1 MRITDYF
8 VSVELQNNLEKMFAI
23 WSTSSENSIHKMLQI
38 ESSMS
43 VYHTLCFLS
52 AAAMVIAF
60 VNSKIGK
67 MQTTIA
73 ITAGS
78 MILSLLILIAGQNDW
93 FHLTEIATETVT
105 SINFEDFLLKGIL
118 GFLLFAGG
126 LGIKLPNLKD
136 QKWEITVLALGA
148 TLFSTF
154 FIGFVLYGFCQVI
167 GIQFDLV
174 YCLLFGALISPTDP
188 IAVLAIV
195 KKLNAPKRISTQIE
209 GESLFNDGFGL
220 VIFVTLFT
228 IAFGTEAPTVGSVTL
243 LFVQE
248 AIGGI
253 VYGFVLGLIFHYL
266 ISATDDHSM
275 ELLLTIG
282 VPTAGY
288 AFAEYLHVS
297 GPLAMVVSGIMIGNW
312 TRFIGFSKE
321 SEDHLDHFWELVDE
335 FLNGVLFLLIGMSM
349 LLFEFHKEDWIMMAI
364 SVPLV
369 LAARYLSVFISYI
382 GFKRYRKYNPWSIK
396 ILTWGGLRGG
406 LALAMALSIPSGI
419 LVIPEKLIDVKEI
432 IMVMTYSVVVFSILI
447 QGSTITPMIEKAKQ
461 AEKEME
467 AEGSVEPQEAKASQ
481 E

>member
-1 MRITDYF
+1 
-8 VSVELQNNLEKMFAI
+8 
-23 WSTSSENSIHKMLQI
+23 
-38 ESSMS
+38 MS

-52 AAAMVIAF
+52 AAAMLIAF

-78 MILSLLILIAGQNDW
+78 MVLSLLILIAGQNNW

-105 SINFEDFLLKGIL
+105 RINFEDFLLKGIL

-136 QKWEITVLALGA
+136 QKWEITVLALAA

-154 FIGFVLYGFCQVI
+154 FIGFALYGICLLI
-167 GIQFDLV
+167 GIKFDLI
-174 YCLLFGALISPTDP
+174 YCLLFGSLISPTDP

-195 KKLNAPKRISTQIE
+195 KKLDAPKRISTQIE

-228 IAFGTEAPTVGSVTL
+228 IAFGSEAPTVSSVTM
-243 LFVQE
+243 LFIQE

-253 VYGFVLGLIFHYL
+253 FYGFLLGLLFHYL
-266 ISATDDHSM
+266 ISATNDHSM

-349 LLFEFHKEDWIMMAI
+349 LLFKFHQEDWIMMAI
-364 SVPLV
+364 AVPLV
-369 LAARYLSVFISYI
+369 LASRYLSVFFSYI
-382 GFKRYRKYNPWSIK
+382 GFKRYRTYNRWSVK

-419 LVIPEKLIDVKEI
+419 WVVQDKLIDVKEI
-432 IMVMTYSVVVFSILI
+432 ILVMTYAVVVFSILI
-447 QGSTITPMIEKAKQ
+447 QGSTITPMIEKAKEE
-461 AEKEME
+461 EKKME
-467 AEGSVEPQEAKASQ
+467 EERNALAASEAKKHSVIHEPKEQ
-481 E
+481 LES

>member
-1 MRITDYF
+1 
-8 VSVELQNNLEKMFAI
+8 
-23 WSTSSENSIHKMLQI
+23 MLQI

-52 AAAMVIAF
+52 AAAMIIAF
-60 VNSKIGK
+60 LNSKIGN

-78 MILSLLILIAGQNDW
+78 MVLSLLILIAGQNNW
-93 FHLTEIATETVT
+93 FHLAEIATETVT
-105 SINFEDFLLKGIL
+105 RINFEDFLLKGIL

-136 QKWEITVLALGA
+136 QKWEITILALGA

-154 FIGFVLYGFCQVI
+154 FIGLTLYGFCQLVS
-167 GIQFDLV
+167 IQFNFI

-228 IAFGTEAPTVGSVTL
+228 IAFGTEVPTATSVSL

-253 VYGFVLGLIFHYL
+253 TYGFLLGLLFHYL

-282 VPTAGY
+282 IPTAGY
-288 AFAEYLHVS
+288 AFAEYIHVS
-297 GPLAMVVSGIMIGNW
+297 GPLAMVVSGIIIGNW

-349 LLFEFHKEDWIMMAI
+349 LLFEFHKEDWLMMAI
-364 SVPLV
+364 SIPLV
-369 LAARYLSVFISYI
+369 LVARYLSVFISYI
-382 GFKRYRKYNPWSIK
+382 GFNRYRKYNPWSVR

-419 LVIPEKLIDVKEI
+419 WVIQDKLIDVKEI
-432 IMVMTYSVVVFSILI
+432 ILVMTYSVVVFSILI
-447 QGSTITPMIEKAKQ
+447 QGSTITPMIEKAKDE
-461 AEKEME
+461 EKKME
-467 AEGSVEPQEAKASQ
+467 EKSK
-481 E
+481 

>member
-1 MRITDYF
+1 
-8 VSVELQNNLEKMFAI
+8 
-23 WSTSSENSIHKMLQI
+23 
-38 ESSMS
+38 MS
-43 VYHTLCFLS
+43 VYYTLCFLS
-52 AAAMVIAF
+52 AAAMMIAF
-60 VNSKIGK
+60 INSKIGK

-78 MILSLLILIAGQNDW
+78 MILSLLILVAGQNDW
-93 FHLTEIATETVT
+93 FHLTEIASKTMS

-154 FIGFVLYGFCQVI
+154 FIGFALYGFCQLI
-167 GIQFDLV
+167 GIQFSLV

-195 KKLNAPKRISTQIE
+195 KKLDAPKRISTQIE

-220 VIFVTLFT
+220 VIFVTLYT
-228 IAFGTEAPTVGSVTL
+228 IAFGSEAPTVGSVSM

-253 VYGFVLGLIFHYL
+253 AYGFALGLLFHYL

-282 VPTAGY
+282 IPTAGY
-288 AFAEYLHVS
+288 AFAEVLHVS

-349 LLFEFHKEDWIMMAI
+349 LLFEFHKEDWILMAF

-369 LAARYLSVFISYI
+369 LSARYISVFLSYI
-382 GFKRYRKYNPWSIK
+382 GFERYRQYNPYSVN

-419 LVIPEKLIDVKEI
+419 WVIQDKLIDVKEI
-432 IMVMTYSVVVFSILI
+432 ILVMTYSVVVFSILI
-447 QGSTITPMIEKAKQ
+447 QGSTITPMIEKAKLAQ
-461 AEKEME
+461 KDMD
-467 AEGSVEPQEAKASQ
+467 EGSTAAMQEQ
-481 E
+481 QG

>member
-1 MRITDYF
+1 
-8 VSVELQNNLEKMFAI
+8 
-23 WSTSSENSIHKMLQI
+23 
-38 ESSMS
+38 MS
-43 VYHTLCFLS
+43 VYYTICFLS
-52 AAAMVIAF
+52 AAAMLIAF
-60 VNSKIGK
+60 INSKIIK

-78 MILSLLILIAGQNDW
+78 MMLSILIIIAGQNDW
-93 FHLTEIATETVT
+93 FYLAQIATDTVT
-105 SINFEDFLLKGIL
+105 RINFESFLLKGIL

-126 LGIKLPNLKD
+126 LGIKLPNLKE

-154 FIGFVLYGFCQVI
+154 FIGLVLYAFCQFI
-167 GIQFDLV
+167 GIQLDLI
-174 YCLLFGALISPTDP
+174 YCLLFGSLISPTDP

-228 IAFGTEAPTVGSVTL
+228 IAFGHETPTIGSVTV
-243 LFVQE
+243 LFAQE
-248 AIGGI
+248 ALGGI
-253 VYGFVLGLIFHYL
+253 AYGFLLGLLFHYL

-282 VPTAGY
+282 IPTAGY
-288 AFAEYLHVS
+288 VFADVIHVS

-321 SEDHLDHFWELVDE
+321 SEEHLDHFWELVDE

-349 LLFEFHKEDWIMMAI
+349 LLFEFHQEDWILMAFAI
-364 SVPLV
+364 PLV
-369 LAARYLSVFISYI
+369 LCGRYLSVWISYL
-382 GFKRYRKYNPWSIK
+382 GFKRFRHYNPWSVR

-406 LALAMALSIPSGI
+406 LALAMALSIPAGVM
-419 LVIPEKLIDVKEI
+419 VIPDKLIDVKELV
-432 IMVMTYSVVVFSILI
+432 MVMTYAVVVFSILV

-461 AEKEME
+461 AEPDNTKD
-467 AEGSVEPQEAKASQ
+467 
-481 E
+481 

>member
-1 MRITDYF
+1 
-8 VSVELQNNLEKMFAI
+8 
-23 WSTSSENSIHKMLQI
+23 
-38 ESSMS
+38 MS
-43 VYHTLCFLS
+43 VYYTLCFLA
-52 AAAMVIAF
+52 AAAMIIAF
-60 VNSKIGK
+60 INSKISR

-78 MILSLLILIAGQNDW
+78 MMLSLLIIIAGQNNW
-93 FHLTEIATETVT
+93 FHLSQIAKETVT

-154 FIGFVLYGFCQVI
+154 FIGFCLHLICQAI
-167 GIQFDLV
+167 GIHFELI

-195 KKLNAPKRISTQIE
+195 KKLNAPRRISTQIE

-220 VIFVTLFT
+220 VLFVTLFT
-228 IAFGTEAPTVGSVTL
+228 IAFGDEAPTIISVAH
-243 LFVQE
+243 LFAQE
-248 AIGGI
+248 ALGGI
-253 VYGFVLGLIFHYL
+253 LYGAALGLLFHYL

-288 AFAEYLHVS
+288 AFADIIHVS

-321 SEDHLDHFWELVDE
+321 SEEHLDHFWELVDE

-349 LLFEFHKEDWIMMAI
+349 LLFQFHPEDWIVMAI
-364 SVPLV
+364 AVPLV
-369 LAARYLSVFISYI
+369 LIARYFSVQLSYI
-382 GFKRYRKYNPWSIK
+382 GFRRFRTYNRWSIR

-419 LVIPEKLIDVKEI
+419 LVIPEKNIDVKELI
-432 IMVMTYSVVVFSILI
+432 LVMTYSVVVFSILI
-447 QGSTITPMIEKAKQ
+447 QGSTITPMIEKAKL
-461 AEKEME
+461 EERDLT
-467 AEGSVEPQEAKASQ
+467 
-481 E
+481 

>member
-1 MRITDYF
+1 
-8 VSVELQNNLEKMFAI
+8 
-23 WSTSSENSIHKMLQI
+23 
-38 ESSMS
+38 MS
-43 VYHTLCFLS
+43 VYYTLCFLS
-52 AAAMVIAF
+52 AAAMLIAF
-60 VNSKIGK
+60 INSKIGK

-78 MILSLLILIAGQNDW
+78 MMLSLLILIAGQNDW
-93 FHLTEIATETVT
+93 FQLTEIASSTIA

-126 LGIKLPNLKD
+126 LGIKLSNLKD

-154 FIGFVLYGFCQVI
+154 FIGFALYGFCQII
-167 GIQFDLV
+167 GIHFELV

-220 VIFVTLFT
+220 VIFVTIYT
-228 IAFGTEAPTVGSVTL
+228 IAFGNEAPTVGSVSM
-243 LFVQE
+243 LFLQE
-248 AIGGI
+248 AVGGI
-253 VYGFVLGLIFHYL
+253 VYGFALGLIFHYL

-282 VPTAGY
+282 IPTAGY
-288 AFAEYLHVS
+288 AFAEVLHVS

-312 TRFIGFSKE
+312 TRYIGFSKE

-335 FLNGVLFLLIGMSM
+335 FLNGLLFLLIGMSM
-349 LLFEFHKEDWIMMAI
+349 LLFEFHKEDFILMAFAI
-364 SVPLV
+364 PLV
-369 LAARYLSVFISYI
+369 LTGRYLSVFLSYI
-382 GFKRYRKYNPWSIK
+382 GFKRYRSYNSWSIR

-406 LALAMALSIPSGI
+406 LALAMALSIPAGI
-419 LVIPEKLIDVKEI
+419 WVIPDKLIDVKEI
-432 IMVMTYSVVVFSILI
+432 ILVMTYSVVVFSILI

-461 AEKEME
+461 EEKEAQKSE
-467 AEGSVEPQEAKASQ
+467 
-481 E
+481 

>member
-1 MRITDYF
+1 
-8 VSVELQNNLEKMFAI
+8 
-23 WSTSSENSIHKMLQI
+23 
-38 ESSMS
+38 MS
-43 VYHTLCFLS
+43 VYYTLCFLS
-52 AAAMVIAF
+52 AAAMMIAF
-60 VNSKIGK
+60 INSKIGK

-78 MILSLLILIAGQNDW
+78 MILSLLILVAGQNDW
-93 FHLTEIATETVT
+93 FHLTEIASKTMS

-154 FIGFVLYGFCQVI
+154 FIGFALYGFCQII
-167 GIQFDLV
+167 GIQFNLV

-195 KKLNAPKRISTQIE
+195 KKLDAPKRISTQIE

-220 VIFVTLFT
+220 VIFVTLYT
-228 IAFGTEAPTVGSVTL
+228 IAFGSEAPTVGSVSM

-253 VYGFVLGLIFHYL
+253 AYGFALGLLFHYL

-282 VPTAGY
+282 IPTAGY
-288 AFAEYLHVS
+288 AFAEVLHVS

-349 LLFEFHKEDWIMMAI
+349 LLFEFHKEDWILMAF

-369 LAARYLSVFISYI
+369 LSARYISVFLSYI
-382 GFKRYRKYNPWSIK
+382 VFKRYRQYNPYSIN

-419 LVIPEKLIDVKEI
+419 WVIQDKLIDVKEI
-432 IMVMTYSVVVFSILI
+432 ILVMTYSVVVFSILI
-447 QGSTITPMIEKAKQ
+447 QGSTITPMIEKAKLAQ
-461 AEKEME
+461 KEIDKDSIE
-467 AEGSVEPQEAKASQ
+467 ETQK
-481 E
+481 

>member
-1 MRITDYF
+1 
-8 VSVELQNNLEKMFAI
+8 
-23 WSTSSENSIHKMLQI
+23 
-38 ESSMS
+38 MS
-43 VYHTLCFLS
+43 VYNTLCFLA
-52 AAAMVIAF
+52 AAAMLIAF
-60 VNSKIGK
+60 FNSKIGK

-78 MILSLLILIAGQNDW
+78 MMLSLGIIIAGQNNW
-93 FHLTEIATETVT
+93 FNLREVATETLT
-105 SINFEDFLLKGIL
+105 DINFEDFLLKGIL

-126 LGIKLPNLKD
+126 LGIKLQNLKD

-154 FIGFVLYGFCQVI
+154 FIGFVLWAICNVI
-167 GIQFDLV
+167 GVNLDLI

-195 KKLNAPKRISTQIE
+195 KKMNAPQRISTQIE

-228 IAFGTEAPTVGSVTL
+228 IAFGNETPTVGSVTA
-243 LFVQE
+243 LFFQE

-253 VYGFVLGLIFHYL
+253 AYGFILGLVFHYL
-266 ISATDDHSM
+266 ISSTNDHSM

-282 VPTAGY
+282 IPTAGY
-288 AFAEYLHVS
+288 ALAEVLHVS

-349 LLFEFHKEDWIMMAI
+349 LLFQFHQEDWILMAI
-364 SVPLV
+364 SIPLV
-369 LAARYLSVFISYI
+369 LTSRYLSVFISYI
-382 GFKRYRKYNPWSIK
+382 GFNRFRTYNPLSVH

-406 LALAMALSIPSGI
+406 LALAMALAIPAGI
-419 LVIPEKLIDVKEI
+419 MVIPEKNIDVREI
-432 IMVMTYSVVVFSILI
+432 ILVMTYSVVVFSILV
-447 QGSTITPMIEKAKQ
+447 QGSTITPMIDKAKKL
-461 AEKEME
+461 EKEM
-467 AEGSVEPQEAKASQ
+467 
-481 E
+481 

>member
-1 MRITDYF
+1 
-8 VSVELQNNLEKMFAI
+8 
-23 WSTSSENSIHKMLQI
+23 
-38 ESSMS
+38 MS
-43 VYHTLCFLS
+43 VYHTLCFLA
-52 AAAMVIAF
+52 AAAMLIAF
-60 VNSKIGK
+60 LNSKISK

-78 MILSLLILIAGQNDW
+78 MMLSLLILIAGQNNW
-93 FHLTEIATETVT
+93 FHLTQIAATTMS
-105 SINFEDFLLKGIL
+105 SINFENFLLKGIL

-126 LGIKLPNLKD
+126 LGIKLPNLRD

-154 FIGFVLYGFCQVI
+154 FIGFSLYGICQLI

-220 VIFVTLFT
+220 VIFVTIFT
-228 IAFGTEAPTVGSVTL
+228 IAFGSEPPTVISVSQ
-243 LFVQE
+243 LFIQE

-253 VYGFVLGLIFHYL
+253 AYGFVLGMIFHYL

-282 VPTAGY
+282 IPTAGY
-288 AFAEYLHVS
+288 AFAEIIHVS

-321 SEDHLDHFWELVDE
+321 SEEHLDHFWELVDE

-349 LLFEFHKEDWIMMAI
+349 LLFEFHEEDWIMMAI
-364 SVPLV
+364 AVPLV
-369 LAARYLSVFISYI
+369 LLARYLSVYVSYI
-382 GFKRYRKYNPWSIK
+382 GFKRYRQYNQWSIR

-406 LALAMALSIPSGI
+406 LALAMALSIPSGVLI
-419 LVIPEKLIDVKEI
+419 IPEKLIDVKEI
-432 IMVMTYSVVVFSILI
+432 ILVMTYAVVVFSILV
-447 QGSTITPMIEKAKQ
+447 QGSTITPMVEKAKKAELDKEIEEAAQ
-461 AEKEME
+461 AKENQ
-467 AEGSVEPQEAKASQ
+467 A
-481 E
+481 

>member
-1 MRITDYF
+1 
-8 VSVELQNNLEKMFAI
+8 
-23 WSTSSENSIHKMLQI
+23 
-38 ESSMS
+38 MS
-43 VYHTLCFLS
+43 VYNTLCFLA
-52 AAAMVIAF
+52 AAAMLIAF
-60 VNSKIGK
+60 FNSKIGK

-78 MILSLLILIAGQNDW
+78 MMLSLGIIIAGQNNW
-93 FHLTEIATETVT
+93 FNLREVATETLT
-105 SINFEDFLLKGIL
+105 DINFEDFLLKGIL

-126 LGIKLPNLKD
+126 LGIKLQNLKD

-154 FIGFVLYGFCQVI
+154 FIGFVLWAICNVI
-167 GIQFDLV
+167 DVNLDLI

-195 KKLNAPKRISTQIE
+195 KKMNAPQRISTQIE

-228 IAFGTEAPTVGSVTL
+228 IAFGHETPTVGSVTA
-243 LFVQE
+243 LFFQE

-253 VYGFVLGLIFHYL
+253 AYGFILGLVFHYL
-266 ISATDDHSM
+266 ISSTNDHSM

-282 VPTAGY
+282 IPTAGY
-288 AFAEYLHVS
+288 ALAEVLHVS

-349 LLFEFHKEDWIMMAI
+349 LLFQFHQEDWILMAI
-364 SVPLV
+364 SIPLV
-369 LAARYLSVFISYI
+369 LTSRYLSVFISYI
-382 GFKRYRKYNPWSIK
+382 GFNRFRTYNPLSIR

-406 LALAMALSIPSGI
+406 LALAMALAIPAGI
-419 LVIPEKLIDVKEI
+419 MVIPEKNIDVREI
-432 IMVMTYSVVVFSILI
+432 TLVMTYSVVVFSILV
-447 QGSTITPMIEKAKQ
+447 QGSTITPMIDKAKKL
-461 AEKEME
+461 EKEM
-467 AEGSVEPQEAKASQ
+467 
-481 E
+481 

>member
-1 MRITDYF
+1 
-8 VSVELQNNLEKMFAI
+8 
-23 WSTSSENSIHKMLQI
+23 
-38 ESSMS
+38 MS
-43 VYHTLCFLS
+43 VYNTLCFLA
-52 AAAMVIAF
+52 AAAMLIAF
-60 VNSKIGK
+60 FNSKIGK

-78 MILSLLILIAGQNDW
+78 MMLSLGIIIAGQNNW
-93 FHLTEIATETVT
+93 FNLREVATETLT
-105 SINFEDFLLKGIL
+105 DINFEDFLLKGIL

-126 LGIKLPNLKD
+126 LGIKLQNLKD

-154 FIGFVLYGFCQVI
+154 FIGFVLWAICNVI
-167 GIQFDLV
+167 GVNLDLI

-195 KKLNAPKRISTQIE
+195 KKMNAPQRISTQIE

-228 IAFGTEAPTVGSVTL
+228 IAFGHETPTVGSVTA
-243 LFVQE
+243 LFFQE

-253 VYGFVLGLIFHYL
+253 AYGFILGLVFHYL
-266 ISATDDHSM
+266 ISSTNDHSM

-282 VPTAGY
+282 IPTAGY
-288 AFAEYLHVS
+288 ALAEVLHVS

-349 LLFEFHKEDWIMMAI
+349 LLFQFHQEDWILMAI
-364 SVPLV
+364 SIPLV
-369 LAARYLSVFISYI
+369 LTSRYLSVFISYI
-382 GFKRYRKYNPWSIK
+382 GFNRFRTYNPLSVR

-406 LALAMALSIPSGI
+406 LALAMALAIPAGI
-419 LVIPEKLIDVKEI
+419 MVIPEKNIDVREI
-432 IMVMTYSVVVFSILI
+432 ILVMTYSVVVFSILV
-447 QGSTITPMIEKAKQ
+447 QGSTITPMIDKAKKL
-461 AEKEME
+461 EKEM
-467 AEGSVEPQEAKASQ
+467 
-481 E
+481 

>member
-1 MRITDYF
+1 M
-8 VSVELQNNLEKMFAI
+8 
-23 WSTSSENSIHKMLQI
+23 SI
-38 ESSMS
+38 
-43 VYHTLCFLS
+43 YYTLCFLS
-52 AAAMVIAF
+52 AAAMLIAF

-73 ITAGS
+73 ITAGA
-78 MILSLLILIAGQNDW
+78 MMLSLLILVAGQNDW
-93 FHLTEIATETVT
+93 FQLTEIATSTMT

-154 FIGFVLYGFCQVI
+154 FIGGVLYGFCQLI
-167 GIQFDLV
+167 GIQFDFV
-174 YCLLFGALISPTDP
+174 YCLLFGSLISPTDP

-195 KKLNAPKRISTQIE
+195 KKLDAPKRISTQIE

-228 IAFGTEAPTVGSVTL
+228 IAFGAETPTVSSVGF
-243 LFVQE
+243 LFFQE

-253 VYGFVLGLIFHYL
+253 VYGFTLGLLFHYL
-266 ISATDDHSM
+266 ISSTNDHSM

-288 AFAEYLHVS
+288 VFADVIHVS

-321 SEDHLDHFWELVDE
+321 SEEHLDHFWELVDE

-349 LLFEFHKEDWIMMAI
+349 LLFEFHKEDWILMAFAI
-364 SVPLV
+364 PLV
-369 LAARYLSVFISYI
+369 LVARYLSVFISYI
-382 GFKRYRKYNPWSIK
+382 GFKQYRTYNPWAVK

-419 LVIPEKLIDVKEI
+419 LVIPDKLIDVKELI
-432 IMVMTYSVVVFSILI
+432 LVMTYSVVVFSILI
-447 QGSTITPMIEKAKQ
+447 QGSTITPMIEKAKA
-461 AEKEME
+461 AEKELE
-467 AEGSVEPQEAKASQ
+467 SNLTEKSQ
-481 E
+481 